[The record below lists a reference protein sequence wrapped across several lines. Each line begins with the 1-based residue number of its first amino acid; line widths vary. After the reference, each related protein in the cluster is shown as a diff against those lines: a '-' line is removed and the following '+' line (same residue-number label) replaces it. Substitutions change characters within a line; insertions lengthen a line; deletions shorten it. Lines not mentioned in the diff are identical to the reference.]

1 MKGRDLTQHILFRAH
16 SIDRACYMLTDE
28 QWKELET
35 ISEALGNI
43 DNDIQA
49 RA

>member
-16 SIDRACYMLTDE
+16 NIDRACYMLTDE
-28 QWKELET
+28 QWEQLEE
-35 ISEALGNI
+35 ISKILGNI